1 MVGIH
6 YRQTTSS
13 SISFF
18 FDSENSKTVKTVPI
32 LILSVGGSGEGR
44 LESKLSG
51 LALDVEGGNTKPG
64 ARVWMFSKN
73 PTAAQ

>member
-1 MVGIH
+1 M
-6 YRQTTSS
+6 
-13 SISFF
+13 
-18 FDSENSKTVKTVPI
+18 KTVPI

-64 ARVWMFSKN
+64 ARV
-73 PTAAQ
+73 